1 MTTHMYFDITDFRLF
16 VNVTDTSSLTRGAE
30 RSFVSVPAASTRL
43 KNLEERLQLKLLDR
57 TPQRL
62 VLTEAGR
69 TYLRHARQVL
79 AQLDVLAAE
88 LQQHTIGLTGQLRL
102 QANTT
107 AITEYLP
114 PVLGAYLKAK
124 PDVHVD
130 MRERM
135 SDEIVRNVREGM
147 TDIGVISGSVATEGL
162 ESVPF
167 ISSQLMLITPQDHPL
182 LERDE
187 IYFKDTLDHAFVA
200 LLDGTASNNFYL
212 RAAAALN
219 KQMTIRVQVAS
230 TDAIVQMVA
239 AGAGIALV
247 PHACIS
253 RLVHHPCIGVRS
265 LRDAWS
271 IREFRVCVQEFAS
284 LSPIAREFATMLVEW
299 YKPTPGGGPVNF

>member
-1 MTTHMYFDITDFRLF
+1 
-16 VNVTDTSSLTRGAE
+16 
-30 RSFVSVPAASTRL
+30 
-43 KNLEERLQLKLLDR
+43 
-57 TPQRL
+57 
-62 VLTEAGR
+62 
-69 TYLRHARQVL
+69 LRV
-79 AQLDVLAAE
+79 
-88 LQQHTIGLTGQLRL
+88 

-130 MRERM
+130 MREQM
-135 SDEIVRNVREGM
+135 SDEIVRNVREGI

-162 ESVPF
+162 KSVPF
-167 ISSQLMLITPQDHPL
+167 TSSQLMLITPLNHPL

-187 IYFKDTLDHAFVA
+187 IYFKDTLDHAFIT

-230 TDAIVQMVA
+230 TDAIMRMVES
-239 AGAGIALV
+239 GAGIALIPQACV
-247 PHACIS
+247 P
-253 RLVHHPCIGVRS
+253 RLVQYPGVGLRS

-271 IREFRVCVQEFAS
+271 IREFRVCVLGCAS
-284 LSPIAREFATMLVEW
+284 MSPIAREFARMLIEW
-299 YKPTPGGGPVNF
+299 YKPAPGGGPINADGPVRSDSLHAI